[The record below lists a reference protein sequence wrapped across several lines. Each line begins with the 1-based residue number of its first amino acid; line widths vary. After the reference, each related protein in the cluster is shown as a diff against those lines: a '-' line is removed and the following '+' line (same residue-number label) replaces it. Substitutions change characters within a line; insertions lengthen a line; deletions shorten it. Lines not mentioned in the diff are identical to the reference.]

1 MGVVMGDDMNNNQ
14 LQELDAAI
22 RRPETIAESEAETL
36 ARDQAQQIYRQ
47 SSFNGPTW
55 IDDYEAG
62 WKAAKAY
69 YEAQRQ

>member
-1 MGVVMGDDMNNNQ
+1 MDANQ
-14 LQELDAAI
+14 LQKLDAAI
-22 RRPETIAESEAETL
+22 RRPETIVESEAEVL
-36 ARDQAQQIYRQ
+36 ARDRARQLYQQ
-47 SSFNGPTW
+47 SNFGPTW

>member
-1 MGVVMGDDMNNNQ
+1 MDANQ

-36 ARDQAQQIYRQ
+36 ARDRARQLYQQ
-47 SSFNGPTW
+47 SNLNGPTW
-55 IDDYEAG
+55 IDVYEAG

-69 YEAQRQ
+69 YEAQRR

>member
-1 MGVVMGDDMNNNQ
+1 MDANQ

-22 RRPETIAESEAETL
+22 RQPETIAESEAEVL
-36 ARDQAQQIYRQ
+36 ARDRARQLYRQ
-47 SSFNGPTW
+47 SNFNGPTW